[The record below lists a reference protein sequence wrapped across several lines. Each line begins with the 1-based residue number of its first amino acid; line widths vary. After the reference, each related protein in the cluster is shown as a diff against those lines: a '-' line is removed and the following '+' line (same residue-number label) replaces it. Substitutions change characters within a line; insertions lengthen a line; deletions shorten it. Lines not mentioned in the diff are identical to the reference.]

1 MKRRT
6 THKAFLTI
14 DVLAGLIMLS
24 VLAVILSVGFTQRFR
39 SAARLS
45 NAREAARLAE
55 NALLDLRQNPAAKPA
70 SPDVVVTPLPEGES
84 QPLRWVTVRAT
95 VHGRSVSLVGVV
107 GRRP

>member
-39 SAARLS
+39 SAARLA
-45 NAREAARLAE
+45 NTREAARLAE
-55 NALLDLRQNPAAKPA
+55 NALLDL
-70 SPDVVVTPLPEGES
+70 
-84 QPLRWVTVRAT
+84 
-95 VHGRSVSLVGVV
+95 V
-107 GRRP
+107 GRARLKAVKPDRH